1 MAINELGFD
10 PEKVYAPL
18 NIDAFDNKQ
27 LFGNDTFDVIV
38 DLELMKYDEYY
49 LIKEFIIQNIFNN
62 DYDFSIMDDMDEE
75 AIFTLLFCRPH
86 KNPLECF
93 IVNKGDKDLNKI
105 WKEFKLENKDR
116 IFKYVKT
123 ELYDTIV
130 NMTIS
135 SDIGNIYILVDDI
148 PKGER
153 LVVEGELLENV
164 HFRRDKIK
172 FIYARDKSIV
182 NVYREN
188 MIALDNVRVFILDD
202 IMGCMGMLELNPKK
216 SFAGRT
222 FIIPKRPWN
231 VFKTE
236 TLGFGKLD
244 RIAHDF
250 DIYAMEKFVDVKVI
264 DLLNINPNRD
274 LAVG

>member
-1 MAINELGFD
+1 MGFD
-10 PEKVYAPL
+10 PDKVYSPIK
-18 NIDAFDNKQ
+18 IDAFDSKQ
-27 LFGNDTFDVIV
+27 LFGNDTFDVLV
-38 DLELMKYDEYY
+38 DLDLMKYDEYF
-49 LIKEFIIQNIFNN
+49 LIREFIIQNIFNKE
-62 DYDFSIMDDMDEE
+62 YDFSIMDDMDEE

-93 IVNKGDKDLNKI
+93 IVNKEDKDLDKI

-116 IFKYVKT
+116 VFKYVKT
-123 ELYDTIV
+123 ELYDSIV

-135 SDIGNIYILVDDI
+135 SEIGNIYILVDDV
-148 PKGER
+148 PKSER
-153 LVVEGELLENV
+153 LVIEGELLENV

-172 FIYARDKSIV
+172 FLYVNDKNIV
-182 NVYREN
+182 KVYN
-188 MIALDNVRVFILDD
+188 DNLIALDNVRVFILDD
-202 IMGCMGMLELNPKK
+202 ILGCMAMIELHSKK

-231 VFKTE
+231 VYKTE
-236 TLGFGKLD
+236 TLGFGKID

-250 DIYAMEKFVDVKVI
+250 DMYAMEKFLDIKVI
-264 DLLNINPNRD
+264 DLLNIDPSRD